1 MVDNVSLERYA
12 VSEITISADRLDSQ
26 VYLYSLKRERSMK
39 ITTRSLSSFGI
50 AVLFAGALL
59 ALAIPSLR
67 PLFRPSAADG
77 LGVSRAPDWELKDP
91 EGKLVKS
98 SDFDGKVIILDFWA
112 TWCPPCKA
120 EIPGFIE
127 LQKKYGAKGL
137 VVVGISLDEEGPSV
151 VKQFMIRFGMN
162 YPVVMGNLKT
172 MQDFGG
178 KGLPTTFVI
187 DRSGTIVSKHVGFAS
202 KETFEKEITPL
213 L

>member
-1 MVDNVSLERYA
+1 
-12 VSEITISADRLDSQ
+12 

-67 PLFRPSAADG
+67 PLFRSSAADG